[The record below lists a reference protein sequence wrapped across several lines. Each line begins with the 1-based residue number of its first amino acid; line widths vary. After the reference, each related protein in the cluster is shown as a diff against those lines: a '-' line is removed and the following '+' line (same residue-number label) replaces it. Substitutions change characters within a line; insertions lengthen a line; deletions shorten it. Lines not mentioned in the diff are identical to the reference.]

1 VDRRT
6 FLGTVTGGLLT
17 APLVAQAQ
25 TPGKTYRIGY
35 LTVPGR
41 ESAHGVADTFERALR
56 DLGWI
61 NGKNVV
67 VEYRFANSDTK
78 RLASFAFELVESRPD
93 VIVAGAN
100 AAVLALKDATRTIPI
115 VMFLA
120 ADPVRSGLVASY
132 ARPGGN
138 VTGLTLTTGSE
149 LYGKQLQLL
158 KSAFPNISRVA
169 IVANQASPVYTGALR
184 EIGIATHALGLHQ
197 QIVEIRAPEEFE
209 DVFATLARRADAI
222 FVPADSMF
230 YQYRVRLAQLA
241 VRTRLPAMWGLRE
254 QAEVGGLMAYATDLR
269 DLGRRAAIFVDKIL
283 KGAKPGDLPI
293 EQPTQFELVINL
305 KTAKALG
312 LTIPPSLLLR
322 ADQVIE

>member
-1 VDRRT
+1 MDRRR
-6 FLGTVTGGLLT
+6 FIGTLAGGLLA
-17 APLVAQAQ
+17 APLAAQAQ
-25 TPGKTYRIGY
+25 QGVYRIGY

-41 ESAHGVADTFERALR
+41 ESAHSVADAFELALR

-67 VEYRFANSDTK
+67 VDYRFANNDME
-78 RLASFAFELVESRPD
+78 RVASFAGELVQARPD

-100 AAVLALKDATRTIPI
+100 AAVAALKNATQTIPI

-120 ADPVRSGLVASY
+120 ADPVRSGLVASL

-138 VTGLTLTTGSE
+138 ITGLTVTTGPE

-158 KSAFPNISRVA
+158 KSAFPKISRVA
-169 IVANQASPVYTGALR
+169 IVANRASPVYAGAVR
-184 EIGIATHALGLHQ
+184 EIEIATHALGLRQ

-209 DVFATLARRADAI
+209 VAFATLARRAEAI
-222 FVPADSMF
+222 FVPADSLF
-230 YQYRVRLAQLA
+230 YQYRVRIAQLA
-241 VRTRLPAMWGLRE
+241 VKTRLPAMWGLRE
-254 QAEVGGLMAYATDLR
+254 QAEAGGLMAYATDLH
-269 DLGRRAAIFVDKIL
+269 DLGRRAATYVDKIL
-283 KGAKPGDLPI
+283 RGAKPANLPV
-293 EQPTQFELVINL
+293 EQPTKFELVINL

-312 LTIPPSLLLR
+312 LTISPSLLAR

>member
-1 VDRRT
+1 MERRAFIAAT
-6 FLGTVTGGLLT
+6 IG
-17 APLVAQAQ
+17 LVATPLAAGAQ

-35 LTVPGR
+35 LTVPDR

-56 DLGWI
+56 DLGW

-138 VTGLTLTTGSE
+138 VTGLTVTTGSE

-158 KSAFPNISRVA
+158 KSAFP
-169 IVANQASPVYTGALR
+169 
-184 EIGIATHALGLHQ
+184 
-197 QIVEIRAPEEFE
+197 
-209 DVFATLARRADAI
+209 
-222 FVPADSMF
+222 
-230 YQYRVRLAQLA
+230 
-241 VRTRLPAMWGLRE
+241 
-254 QAEVGGLMAYATDLR
+254 
-269 DLGRRAAIFVDKIL
+269 
-283 KGAKPGDLPI
+283 
-293 EQPTQFELVINL
+293 
-305 KTAKALG
+305 
-312 LTIPPSLLLR
+312 
-322 ADQVIE
+322 

>member
-1 VDRRT
+1 MNRRV
-6 FLGTVTGGLLT
+6 FIGTLTGGLLA
-17 APLVAQAQ
+17 APLAAEAQ

-78 RLASFAFELVESRPD
+78 RLASFAFELVQSRPD

-132 ARPGGN
+132 ARPGG
-138 VTGLTLTTGSE
+138 
-149 LYGKQLQLL
+149 
-158 KSAFPNISRVA
+158 
-169 IVANQASPVYTGALR
+169 
-184 EIGIATHALGLHQ
+184 
-197 QIVEIRAPEEFE
+197 
-209 DVFATLARRADAI
+209 
-222 FVPADSMF
+222 
-230 YQYRVRLAQLA
+230 
-241 VRTRLPAMWGLRE
+241 
-254 QAEVGGLMAYATDLR
+254 
-269 DLGRRAAIFVDKIL
+269 
-283 KGAKPGDLPI
+283 
-293 EQPTQFELVINL
+293 
-305 KTAKALG
+305 
-312 LTIPPSLLLR
+312 
-322 ADQVIE
+322 